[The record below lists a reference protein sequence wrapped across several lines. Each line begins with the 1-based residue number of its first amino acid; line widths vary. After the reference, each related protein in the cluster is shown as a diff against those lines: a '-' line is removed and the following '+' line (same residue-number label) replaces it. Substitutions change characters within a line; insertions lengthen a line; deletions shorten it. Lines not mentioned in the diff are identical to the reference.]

1 MTKQEYQT
9 AYRATRKSAPR
20 LTRSTMIEVRQAY
33 KTATIQVAEQVRK
46 AELSGVSSIT
56 IDSLKNINTQLKEGS
71 RLVTEA
77 LESSVPI
84 GVKNISSRITAID
97 EEYLVS
103 SLNKAKI
110 GLDKVVIKNMMVQVN
125 EKLLY
130 NTTHRI
136 FSDGYTFSE
145 RVWKIGQSY
154 DTDMRRVL
162 TSGLAQGRDPV
173 KIAKDMEE
181 YLVGGKKILAKRYGK
196 LEAGTKEYFARIP
209 QNVDY
214 RALRIVR
221 SELYMSLKE
230 AGVESGKMNPAAL
243 DQYDWIMQAGRA
255 DWSCACPDY
264 AHGSPYKA
272 DDVPIQPHANCGC
285 YLVPRLMDN
294 DTFVDDLKRW
304 GNGESVEYLDDWKLN
319 YYDGA

>member
-1 MTKQEYQT
+1 MTKQEYQA
-9 AYRATRKSAPR
+9 AYRATRKTAPR

-46 AELSGVSSIT
+46 AQLSGVSSIT
-56 IDSLKNINTQLKEGS
+56 IDSLKNINIQMAEGS
-71 RLVTEA
+71 RLITEA

-84 GVKNISSRITAID
+84 GVKNISSRITSID

-103 SLNKAKI
+103 SLNKAKSV
-110 GLDKVVIKNMMVQVN
+110 LDKVVIKDMFLQLN
-125 EKLLY
+125 EDLLW

-145 RVWKIGQSY
+145 RVWKVGQSY

-162 TSGLAQGRDPV
+162 SSGLAQGRDPI

-181 YLVGGKKILAKRYGK
+181 YLVGGKKVLAKRYGK
-196 LEAGTKEYFARIP
+196 LEAGTKEFFRRIP

-230 AGVESGKMNPAAL
+230 AGVASGKMNPAAL
-243 DQYDWIMQAGRA
+243 DAYDWIMQAGRA

-272 DDVPIQPHANCGC
+272 NDVPTQPHSNCGC
-285 YLVPRLMDN
+285 YLQARLMDN

-304 GNGESVEYLDDWKLN
+304 QNGENVPYLDDWKEN
-319 YYDGA
+319 YYD

>member
-1 MTKQEYQT
+1 MTKAEYQA
-9 AYRATRKSAPR
+9 AYRATRKSVPR
-20 LTRSTMIEVRQAY
+20 LTRSTMIEVKQAY

-46 AELSGVSSIT
+46 AELSGMSSIT
-56 IDSLKNINTQLKEGS
+56 IDSLNNINRQMAEGS
-71 RLVTEA
+71 RLITEA
-77 LESSVPI
+77 LESNVPI
-84 GVKNISSRITAID
+84 GVKNISSRITSID

-103 SLNKAKI
+103 SLNKAKST
-110 GLDKVVIKNMMVQVN
+110 LDRVVIKDMMVHVN

-145 RVWKIGQSY
+145 RVWKVGQSY

-196 LEAGTKEYFARIP
+196 LKAGTKEYFTRIP
-209 QNVDY
+209 NNVDY

-221 SELYMSLKE
+221 SEIYMSLKE
-230 AGVESGKMNPAAL
+230 AGVESGKANPAAL

-272 DDVPIQPHANCGC
+272 EDVPIQPHPSCGC
-285 YLVPRLMDN
+285 MVEARLMDN

-304 GNGESVEYLDDWKLN
+304 QNGEDVPYLDDWKKD
-319 YYDGA
+319 YYV